1 MRMAL
6 LKYIFLVVFQTVAR
20 LKTKHS
26 GDGMTWATTLHKSKQ
41 LATIAL
47 CVICLQRHTH
57 IMQTAAE
64 CSVVGYYVLVVSR
77 CFSFLNCSIIGLLF
91 LLFVL
96 D

>member
-6 LKYIFLVVFQTVAR
+6 LKYIFLVVFQIVAR
-20 LKTKHS
+20 LKTKLS

-64 CSVVGYYVLVVSR
+64 FRVGYYVLVVSR

>member
-6 LKYIFLVVFQTVAR
+6 LKYIFLVVFQTVAS
-20 LKTKHS
+20 LKTKHN

-57 IMQTAAE
+57 THIMQTAAD
-64 CSVVGYYVLVVSR
+64 SAG
-77 CFSFLNCSIIGLLF
+77 
-91 LLFVL
+91 
-96 D
+96 